1 MDATAEA
8 RDRRLLAWLGAGL
21 LAGGTS
27 VHEVED
33 DVREVAR
40 SLGHP
45 SAQVTCMPSGVAV
58 ALDPGAPGTLERIEG
73 GLRLDQVAD
82 VSAVLAGVR
91 SGRIAPDDAL
101 ARLGRLRAQPHRYA
115 LAGLLGGGVLSGV
128 GIGLLLTPAW
138 PSVVFAAVLAP
149 VTVALLLLGGRSRT
163 IRTLTPLIAAFVTAL
178 AAFAAAGAGL
188 VEAPLWTLVGP
199 IAVILPGAVIV
210 TGLTELAAGAMVA
223 GSARLAHGTLQMLL
237 FALGV
242 GGAAAVLRVGP
253 DLLNPVRPSG
263 LGAWAPIAGV
273 VVVTVA
279 ISLMES
285 LPLRVVPWV
294 LATVLVTFVAQQ
306 LGQSALGSRWAGA
319 FVGAVVASLAASLV
333 AFLRPELPRTVA
345 FLPSFWLLVPGSL
358 GLISVA
364 QADVSPGAALDAVGE
379 VTLVVVALSV
389 GIAVGASLAG
399 PLRQVARRAGLAHLL
414 GFVRRSRAARD

>member
-1 MDATAEA
+1 MAED
-8 RDRRLLAWLGAGL
+8 RDRQLLAWLGAGL

-33 DVREVAR
+33 DLREVAR

-45 SAQVTCMPSGVAV
+45 TAQVTCMPSGVAV
-58 ALDPGAPGTLERIEG
+58 ALGSGTASAIERVEG
-73 GLRLDQVAD
+73 GLRLDQMAD
-82 VSAVLAGVR
+82 VSAVMAGVR
-91 SGRIAPDDAL
+91 EGRLSPDEAL
-101 ARLGRLRAQPHRYA
+101 DRLGRLRAQPHRYA
-115 LAGLLGGGVLSGV
+115 FAGLLGGGMLSGV
-128 GIGLLLTPAW
+128 GIGLILTPSW
-138 PSVVFAAVLAP
+138 QSVGFAAVLAP

-163 IRTLTPLIAAFVTAL
+163 VRTLIPLIAAFVTAL

-188 VEAPLWTLVGP
+188 VEAPLWTLVAP

-242 GGAAAVLRVGP
+242 GGAAALLRVGP
-253 DLLNPVRPSG
+253 ELLDPVRPSG

-294 LATVLVTFVAQQ
+294 LATVLVTFLAQQ
-306 LGQSALGSRWAGA
+306 LGQSALDSRWAGA
-319 FVGAVVASLAASLV
+319 FIGAVVASLAASLV

-345 FLPSFWLLVPGSL
+345 FLTSFWLLVPGSL

-364 QADVSPGAALDAVGE
+364 QADVSPTAALGAVWE

-389 GIAVGASLAG
+389 GVAVGASLAR
-399 PLRQVARRAGLAHLL
+399 PLRQGARRAGLAHLFR
-414 GFVRRSRAARD
+414 FVRRTPPA